1 MASFSSPPH
10 RPQSAGLKTCGAQ
23 SPSPEP
29 ACPPATGPPGAQ
41 ERARCAGVGCSAPE
55 EWGVGVG
62 CGAGPGAGGGAS
74 GSQPSRD
81 ESAELGAW
89 SGAVNRS
96 GGGPGRYGG
105 CLGTGG
111 GGGGGTS
118 TGTSTS
124 SGTSTGTGRTRRLQ
138 VQALGGGARCVRARG
153 GRGVRVRR
161 RRGGSDLGGAGGDW
175 DPVRPPPGPGAVP
188 RLPRGP
194 AGWGDPRAV
203 TARPLGWQPVGRSR
217 RGEQSKHNPRA
228 GGGAPSPHPG
238 REARARRPLIQVC
251 VPAQGRVSP
260 TPLSGRLSP
269 GRPPSGLSGGFAGA
283 T

>member
-111 GGGGGTS
+111 GGGTS

-124 SGTSTGTGRTRRLQ
+124 SGSGTSTGTGRTRRLQ

-188 RLPRGP
+188 RLPGVRRDGGTLGPSQYGRWGGSLWGEVAAVSKANTTHARAAGLPAPTPAARPAP
-194 AGWGDPRAV
+194 AGP
-203 TARPLGWQPVGRSR
+203 
-217 RGEQSKHNPRA
+217 
-228 GGGAPSPHPG
+228 
-238 REARARRPLIQVC
+238 
-251 VPAQGRVSP
+251 
-260 TPLSGRLSP
+260 
-269 GRPPSGLSGGFAGA
+269 
-283 T
+283 

>member
-55 EWGVGVG
+55 ERGVGVG

-105 CLGTGG
+105 CLGTSG

-118 TGTSTS
+118 SG

-138 VQALGGGARCVRARG
+138 VQALGGGARCVRAGGGCGCGAAAAEVTLAGQEGTGTRCDPRQAQAQSRG
-153 GRGVRVRR
+153 FPGVRRDGGTLGPSQHGR
-161 RRGGSDLGGAGGDW
+161 WGGSLWGEVAAVSKANTTHARAAGL
-175 DPVRPPPGPGAVP
+175 PAPTPAARPA
-188 RLPRGP
+188 P
-194 AGWGDPRAV
+194 AGP
-203 TARPLGWQPVGRSR
+203 
-217 RGEQSKHNPRA
+217 
-228 GGGAPSPHPG
+228 
-238 REARARRPLIQVC
+238 
-251 VPAQGRVSP
+251 
-260 TPLSGRLSP
+260 
-269 GRPPSGLSGGFAGA
+269 
-283 T
+283 

>member
-55 EWGVGVG
+55 ERGVGVG

-111 GGGGGTS
+111 GGGGG
-118 TGTSTS
+118 GTSS
-124 SGTSTGTGRTRRLQ
+124 GSGTSTGTGRTRRLQ
-138 VQALGGGARCVRARG
+138 VQALGSGARCVRARG

-203 TARPLGWQPVGRSR
+203 TARRLGWQPVGRSR